1 MSHHLIAHVEIP
13 GTDLER
19 TTKFYSDVFGWDLKE
34 FGNSYMLCNTRQGT
48 TIGLRKVKEVAIG
61 DSPVFHILV
70 NDIEDTAKA
79 IKKAGGSIFKDK
91 TVIPV
96 YGYYAVIQDPDGN
109 KIGLYQAH

>member
-13 GTDLER
+13 STDLER
-19 TTKFYSDVFGWDLKE
+19 STKFFNDVFGWDLKE
-34 FGNSYMLCNTRQGT
+34 FGRGYMLWNSRQGT
-48 TIGLRKVKEVAIG
+48 TVGLRKVEKTVIG

-70 NDIEDTAKA
+70 DDIEDTAKA
-79 IKKAGGSIFKDK
+79 IKKAGGSLFKEK
-91 TVIPV
+91 AVIPV